1 LDDVRSERQLLEG
14 LHYPLELVCP
24 LRVKLRLVEL
34 LLHPTNAQ
42 HAVDVIRSKLLLRL
56 TEANHLLT
64 EARDPL
70 TEARCLLLRA
80 KTSLDAGQTELWS
93 LQTEVARCLRAL
105 QTELRALKTKT
116 ARCLR
121 ALKTQLPTLQRADLR
136 QLLCAETQAATSFR
150 CTRRSARPD
159 LAQLP
164 SCLRRLKRAVCC
176 GLKAAGPHLCSG
188 PSLLLEDVPLKL
200 LLCDGLTRATK
211 GSGLNSLPTDL
222 LLRKLPLASDVR
234 HRLLYRSLFKG
245 AHELERRLGR
255 KTSDTLSCGT
265 HPKVGGFHE
274 LALGLSRG
282 RAGAICRNVGAG
294 DASACR
300 RLDAPCCSLCRSF
313 PSSCRRLDALRC
325 PAECFLAGSNLP
337 WDLTGKSPSL
347 IKGCLQRPH
356 TLFSQACGAVKVRL
370 VWANALTR
378 NIERALLV
386 CRKLCDLLLW

>member
-1 LDDVRSERQLLEG
+1 MPDRPSCD
-14 LHYPLELVCP
+14 PC
-24 LRVKLRLVEL
+24 K
-34 LLHPTNAQ
+34 
-42 HAVDVIRSKLLLRL
+42 
-56 TEANHLLT
+56 TEV
-64 EARDPL
+64 
-70 TEARCLLLRA
+70 ARCLRA
-80 KTSLDAGQTELWS
+80 LQTELRA
-93 LQTEVARCLRAL
+93 LKTKTARCLRAL

-255 KTSDTLSCGT
+255 KPSDTLSCRT
-265 HPKVGGFHE
+265 HPKVGCFHE

-294 DASACR
+294 DAAACR
-300 RLDAPCCSLCRSF
+300 RLNTSCRSLCGGF
-313 PSSCRRLDALRC
+313 PAACRRLNTSCRSLCHGLSTTRSLFDANGC
-325 PAECFLAGSNLP
+325 PPECFLAGSNLP

-370 VWANALTR
+370 VGADALTR
-378 NIERALLV
+378 NVERALLV
-386 CRKLCDLLLW
+386 ARKTCDLLFW

>member
-1 LDDVRSERQLLEG
+1 MPDRPSCE
-14 LHYPLELVCP
+14 PC
-24 LRVKLRLVEL
+24 K
-34 LLHPTNAQ
+34 
-42 HAVDVIRSKLLLRL
+42 
-56 TEANHLLT
+56 
-64 EARDPL
+64 
-70 TEARCLLLRA
+70 
-80 KTSLDAGQTELWS
+80 
-93 LQTEVARCLRAL
+93 TEVARCLCPL
-105 QTELRALKTKT
+105 QTELRTLKTKT
-116 ARCLR
+116 TRCLR
-121 ALKTQLPTLQRADLR
+121 TLKTQLPTLQRADLR

-255 KTSDTLSCGT
+255 KPSDTLSCGT

-294 DASACR
+294 DAAACR
-300 RLDAPCCSLCRSF
+300 RLNTSCRSLCGGFRACRV
-313 PSSCRRLDALRC
+313 PCRRRSTPLRC
-325 PAECFLAGSNLP
+325 PPECFLAGSNLP

-370 VWANALTR
+370 V
-378 NIERALLV
+378 
-386 CRKLCDLLLW
+386 